1 MHQIVTSRYYRYNSG
16 ITKDVANT
24 IRNSF
29 DEGLALDST
38 VYSSSSKS
46 NKEEKSP
53 IRNSKNFW
61 IPNTHWISGMMFHF
75 VNVANQIN
83 FNFDLEMWCGDIQYT
98 IYEGSNTYYDW
109 HSDFSPDFNKD
120 FVRKLSISLM
130 LSSSEE
136 YDGGELELDMGKGGN
151 ENAKFKLN
159 VGDLVVF
166 PSNMWHK
173 VNPITSGKRVCLVGW
188 FGGPPFK

>member
-1 MHQIVTSRYYRYNSG
+1 MHQIVKNSYYSFKSG
-16 ITKDVANT
+16 ITKEISEV
-24 IRNSF
+24 IQNSF
-29 DEGLALDST
+29 DESLAKKST
-38 VYSSSSKS
+38 VYSKNKLEVTSS
-46 NKEEKSP
+46 
-53 IRNSKNFW
+53 IRECKNFW

-98 IYEGSNTYYDW
+98 IYEGSGTYYDW
-109 HSDFSPDFNKD
+109 HSDFSPDFNND

-130 LSSSEE
+130 LSSSDDYE
-136 YDGGELELDMGKGGN
+136 GGELELDMGKGDN
-151 ENAKFKLN
+151 VNAKFKLD
-159 VGDLVVF
+159 VGDLVIF

>member
-1 MHQIVTSRYYRYNSG
+1 MHQIINNCFYHYKSG
-16 ITKDVANT
+16 ITKEVSEV
-24 IRNSF
+24 IQNSF
-29 DEGLALDST
+29 DEDLAKKST
-38 VYSSSSKS
+38 VYSNNNKLSVESS
-46 NKEEKSP
+46 
-53 IRNSKNFW
+53 IRECKNFW

-98 IYEGSNTYYDW
+98 IYDGSGTYYDW
-109 HSDFSPDFNKD
+109 HSDFSPDFNTD

-130 LSSSEE
+130 LSSANDYE
-136 YDGGELELDMGKGGN
+136 GGELELYMGMGDNKN
-151 ENAKFKLN
+151 RKFKLD

-173 VNPITSGKRVCLVGW
+173 VNPIKSGKRICLVGW
-188 FGGPPFK
+188 FGGSPFK

>member
-1 MHQIVTSRYYRYNSG
+1 MHQIVKNSYYSFKSG
-16 ITKDVANT
+16 ITKEISEV
-24 IRNSF
+24 IQNSF
-29 DEGLALDST
+29 DESLAKKST
-38 VYSSSSKS
+38 VYSKNKLEVTSS
-46 NKEEKSP
+46 
-53 IRNSKNFW
+53 IRECKNFW

-75 VNVANQIN
+75 VNVANQLN
-83 FNFDLEMWCGDIQYT
+83 FNFDLQMWCGDIQYT
-98 IYEGSNTYYDW
+98 IYEGSGTYYDW

-130 LSSSEE
+130 LSSSEDYE
-136 YDGGELELDMGKGGN
+136 GGELELDMGKGDN
-151 ENAKFKLN
+151 QNAKFKLD

-173 VNPITSGKRVCLVGW
+173 VNPIISGKRVCLVGW

>member
-1 MHQIVTSRYYRYNSG
+1 MHQIVTSSYYCFKSG
-16 ITKDVANT
+16 ITKEVSKV
-24 IRNSF
+24 IQNSF
-29 DEGLALDST
+29 DENLAEKST
-38 VYSSSSKS
+38 VYSKNNLEVKS
-46 NKEEKSP
+46 L
-53 IRNSKNFW
+53 IRECKNFW

-75 VNVANQIN
+75 VNIANQLN

-98 IYEGSNTYYDW
+98 IYEGSGTYYDW

-130 LSSSEE
+130 LSSVSDYE
-136 YDGGELELDMGKGGN
+136 GGELELDMGKGDN
-151 ENAKFKLN
+151 KNAKFKLDT
-159 VGDLVVF
+159 GDLVVF